1 LIYQITKSPGPQP
14 DKIKSEEN
22 MITIDR
28 VNSLEDL
35 TYAEAYE
42 QVENYSEGEKAAIAY
57 FKVIHQENNHDGE
70 WSDDMVDFYGPKKF
84 RTHDEVNNIVTETTV
99 YESYVDSGSLD
110 YFFFSY
116 ETEL

>member
-1 LIYQITKSPGPQP
+1 
-14 DKIKSEEN
+14 
-22 MITIDR
+22 MITVD
-28 VNSLEDL
+28 NLKNLEEL
-35 TYAEAYE
+35 QYAEAYE

-57 FKVIHQENNHDGE
+57 FKEIHEENEHDGE

-84 RTHDEVNNIVTETTV
+84 RSFDEENNIEIETTV
-99 YESYVDSGSLD
+99 YESYVDSGSVD